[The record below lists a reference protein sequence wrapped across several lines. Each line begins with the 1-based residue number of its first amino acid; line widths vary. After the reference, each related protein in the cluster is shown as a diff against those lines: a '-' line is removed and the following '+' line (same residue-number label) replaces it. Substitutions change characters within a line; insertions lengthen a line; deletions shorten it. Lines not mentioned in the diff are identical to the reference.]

1 MTTLQRNR
9 LGRLSIK
16 SGIYLR
22 LRSVLGQPG
31 RLVLVAVLAAFSL
44 GSRSAAARP
53 NVLFIV
59 ADDLRTNLGAY
70 GDKVAKTP
78 NLDRLARRGV
88 TFERAYCQQALC
100 NPSRASVLTGLKPD
114 TLRVWKLQTR
124 FRETTPGAVTLPQ
137 YFKQQGYFT
146 QDIGKIFHNWH
157 QKVAGDPD
165 SWSVPAVL
173 HFAQHTS
180 DKAEVGSGPL
190 PPNGAV
196 DKEAEMRDVP
206 DEAYF
211 DGRVAAGAVK
221 ALRDLDKRKEPF
233 FLAVGFWKPH
243 SPFNPPKR
251 YWDMYRRDEIEP
263 LRNPNPPTGAPEF
276 AIPEGAGLRRQRSPE
291 AARELRHGYY
301 AATSF
306 LDAQVGKVVDELDRL
321 GIADRTVIVFW
332 SDHGLHLG
340 EHGYWGK
347 TSDFELDLHVPLIV
361 VAPGVG
367 SAGGRAASFVELLDL
382 YPTLVDL
389 CGLPARADLE
399 GVSLRPA
406 LVNPHATVR
415 QAAFSQQPRFE
426 GKRGAG
432 RTMGYSIR
440 TGDFRY
446 TEWRDWATGHVVAT
460 ELYDHRSDPDET
472 RNVADDPQRKATVRT
487 LAGALGREFPQ
498 KPLPAE

>member
-1 MTTLQRNR
+1 MFSLRRNS
-9 LGRLSIK
+9 GRLA
-16 SGIYLR
+16 
-22 LRSVLGQPG
+22 LGG
-31 RLVLVAVLAAFSL
+31 VLAVSAL
-44 GSRSAAARP
+44 GLHGAAPARP

-114 TLRVWKLQTR
+114 TLRVWNLQTR

-173 HFAQHTS
+173 HFAQHKS
-180 DKAEVGSGPL
+180 DQAQVGTGPL
-190 PPNGAV
+190 PPNEAV
-196 DKEAEMRDVP
+196 DGEAEMRDVP

-211 DGRVAAGAVK
+211 DGRVAAGAVQ
-221 ALRDLDKRKEPF
+221 ALRDLSKRKEPF

-251 YWDMYRRDEIEP
+251 YWDMYRRDEIPP
-263 LRNPNPPTGAPEF
+263 LRDPRPPIDAPEL
-276 AIPEGAGLRRQRSPE
+276 ALPEGADIRRERSAE
-291 AARELRHGYY
+291 AALELRHGYY
-301 AATSF
+301 AATSY
-306 LDAQVGKVVDELDRL
+306 LDAQVGKVVAELDRL

-340 EHGYWGK
+340 EHGFWGK
-347 TSDFELDLHVPLIV
+347 TSDFELDLRVPLIV
-361 VAPGVG
+361 VAPGVTG
-367 SAGGRAASFVELLDL
+367 AGVRTASFAELLDL
-382 YPTLVDL
+382 YPTLTDL
-389 CGLPARADLE
+389 CGLPPRADLA
-399 GVSLRPA
+399 GVSLRPVLA
-406 LVNPHATVR
+406 NPRATVR
-415 QAAFSQQPRFE
+415 PAAFSQQSRHE

-432 RTMGYSIR
+432 KAMGYSVR

-446 TEWRDWATGHVVAT
+446 TEWRDWGTGRVLAT
-460 ELYDHRSDPDET
+460 ELYDHRTDADET
-472 RNVADDPQRKATVRT
+472 RNVAAEPQLKETVRT
-487 LAGALGREFPQ
+487 LAETLSREFPP
-498 KPLPAE
+498 KPLPAG